1 MKLKLPCPTRTDV
14 GLAPLTTFK
23 MGGKVPLLAEPRNR
37 EEFVAV
43 IRSLRE
49 EQLTFRIL
57 GGGANVLVDDRGLD
71 DVVVLTNGI
80 TFMLREGEDTRTLR
94 LGAGLSIPQFVQAV
108 RQMGRTGVECLVG
121 IPGSIGGATVMNAG
135 GRHGQ
140 FSDIARRV
148 SILTPESEE
157 QEHEVTPETFGYR
170 RSIFGGE
177 VIVLETV
184 VELEKGDRDRSDELI
199 RQYLKEKS
207 LAQPLTERSAGCVFK
222 NPPGDSAGR
231 ILDRAGAKG
240 MSRGGAAVSEKHA
253 NFLVNR
259 GGATLAD
266 VRSLIEEMQQVA
278 LEKCGIELQTEV
290 LIWDRER

>member
-1 MKLKLPCPTRTDV
+1 MTLKLPCPTRSDV
-14 GLAPLTTFK
+14 ELAPLTTFK

-37 EEFVAV
+37 GEFVAV

-49 EQLTFRIL
+49 EGLTFRIL

-71 DVVVLTNGI
+71 DVIVLTGGI
-80 TFMLREGEDTRTLR
+80 AFMIRESEDTRVLR

-108 RQMGRTGVECLVG
+108 RRMKRTGAECLVG

-135 GRHGQ
+135 GRHGW
-140 FSDIARRV
+140 FSDIVRRV

-157 QEHEVTPETFGYR
+157 QEHEVGDLTFGYR
-170 RSIFGGE
+170 KSIFGGD
-177 VIVLETV
+177 VIVLETI
-184 VELEKGDRDRSDELI
+184 VELEPGDRDRSDEMI

-207 LAQPLTERSAGCVFK
+207 VAQPLTERSAGCVFK
-222 NPPGDSAGR
+222 NPPGDSAGK

-240 MSRGGAAVSEKHA
+240 MTHGGAAVSEKHA

-266 VRSLIEEMQQVA
+266 VRGLIGDMQQAA
-278 LEKCGIELQTEV
+278 LEKCGVELETEV
-290 LIWDRER
+290 LVWERAR